1 MPERDQLIGSYVH
14 LARLPRADEALRMLK
29 LIISAVKP
37 IMRNHRWHVGELAEF
52 YPDEDN
58 LLGLNVNHGR
68 QIFLRLRYHDDKTR
82 LARFDQVL
90 DTMLHELCHN
100 DIGPHNAAFHALW
113 DKLRD
118 EHMTLTL
125 GDSIGASLVSSGD
138 GRLGGSELSP
148 EVVAAGCERG
158 LVLPGRRGAVGGR
171 GGHLHGGSRTALTL
185 EARRAQAERAGRRR
199 RALEGCGANGLNE
212 AQIRNIWETVRRN
225 GFRTTAGEAIALAL
239 EDLMGEGRKPTRRR
253 RRPNED
259 AAATRSGSG
268 SGSESGRRGVE
279 WTCPVC
285 TLINPTTQLYCDVC
299 GTHV

>member
-1 MPERDQLIGSYVH
+1 MPEQDRLIGSYVH
-14 LARLPRADEALRMLK
+14 LARLPRADETLRMLK

-37 IMRNHRWHVGELAEF
+37 IMRNHRWKVGELAEF
-52 YPDEDN
+52 YPDEDE
-58 LLGLNVNHGR
+58 LLGTFTVSILLN
-68 QIFLRLRYHDDKTR
+68 
-82 LARFDQVL
+82 VL

-100 DIGPHNAAFHALW
+100 DIGPHNAAFHELW

-125 GDSIGASLVSSGD
+125 GDSISASLVSPDEGR
-138 GRLGGSELSP
+138 RLGGSGFSSEG
-148 EVVAAGCERG
+148 VAAGAERG
-158 LVLPGRRGAVGGR
+158 LVLPGRRGAVDGD

-185 EARRAQAERAGRRR
+185 EARRTEAERAGRRR

-239 EDLMGEGRKPTRRR
+239 KDLMGEGRRPTRRR
-253 RRPNED
+253 RRLSED

-268 SGSESGRRGVE
+268 SGRRGVE
-279 WTCPVC
+279 WACPVC
-285 TLINPTTQLYCDVC
+285 TLLNPTTQLYCDVC

>member
-1 MPERDQLIGSYVH
+1 MPEQDRLIGSYVH

-37 IMRNHRWHVGELAEF
+37 IMRNHRWKVGELAEF
-52 YPDEDN
+52 YPDEDD
-58 LLGLNVNHGR
+58 LLGLNVNGGR

-125 GDSIGASLVSSGD
+125 GDSIGASLVSPHEGR
-138 GRLGGSELSP
+138 RLGGSEFSP
-148 EVVAAGCERG
+148 EAVAAGRERG
-158 LVLPGRRGAVGGR
+158 LVLPGRRGAVGGG

-185 EARRAQAERAGRRR
+185 EARRAEAERAGRRR

-225 GFRTTAGEAIALAL
+225 GFRTTAGEAVALAL
-239 EDLMGEGRKPTRRR
+239 GDLMGEGRRPTRRR
-253 RRPNED
+253 RRLSED

-268 SGSESGRRGVE
+268 SGRRGVE
-279 WTCPVC
+279 WACPVC
-285 TLINPTTQLYCDVC
+285 TLLNPTTQLYCDVC